1 MISRATA
8 VTAEKHI
15 VIVEDSQFLNKM
27 IVNSLSDIGFKE
39 IRSFPNGKEA
49 WDYISQF
56 SGYNGD
62 VTNCVAAVIT
72 DIEMPQMDGHHL
84 TKLIKSDPTL
94 KKIPVF
100 LFSSLINEQ
109 MYQKGL
115 SVGADEQFSK
125 PQIGMLIER
134 LIQILS

>member
-1 MISRATA
+1 MRSSNPYSYVRFGYFLDN
-8 VTAEKHI
+8 AE
-15 VIVEDSQFLNKM
+15 M
-27 IVNSLSDIGFKE
+27 YGGRNSVD
-39 IRSFPNGKEA
+39 
-49 WDYISQF
+49 
-56 SGYNGD
+56 YNGD
-62 VTNCVAAVIT
+62 ISECVAAVIT

-84 TKLIKSDPTL
+84 TKLIKSDSKL

-109 MYQKGL
+109 MYKKGL

-134 LIQILS
+134 LMQILS

>member
-1 MISRATA
+1 
-8 VTAEKHI
+8 
-15 VIVEDSQFLNKM
+15 
-27 IVNSLSDIGFKE
+27 
-39 IRSFPNGKEA
+39 
-49 WDYISQF
+49 
-56 SGYNGD
+56 
-62 VTNCVAAVIT
+62 
-72 DIEMPQMDGHHL
+72 MDGHHL

-94 KKIPVF
+94 KNIPVF

>member
-1 MISRATA
+1 
-8 VTAEKHI
+8 
-15 VIVEDSQFLNKM
+15 M
-27 IVNSLSDIGFKE
+27 IVNSLADIGFKE
-39 IRSFPNGKEA
+39 IKSFPNGKEA
-49 WDYISQF
+49 WDYISKF
-56 SGYNGD
+56 ANYNGD
-62 VTNCVAAVIT
+62 ISECVAAVIT

-84 TKLIKSDPTL
+84 TKLIKSDSKL

-109 MYQKGL
+109 MYKKGL

-134 LIQILS
+134 LMQILS